1 MAQKN
6 KIFGTDGIRGVANQE
21 HLTPESA
28 LRLGQIAAEELILC
42 CNNDGPDKKPIVII
56 GKDTRRSGDMLE
68 SALAAGLNSAG
79 IDVKIGGVIP
89 TPAIALLVKEKKA
102 DLGVVISA
110 SHNAP
115 PDNGIKFFSND
126 GYKLSLEQ
134 EERIEQKILSEQ
146 PITVRA
152 TGKEIGRTTPLVG
165 AIESYVSR
173 IIELFIKETTEKP
186 LSGMRITLDAAN
198 GASYETSQ
206 RILEGLGANLVCHF
220 NAPDGN
226 NINMDCGCTH
236 PKVLSNLAK
245 EDQSFIGIS
254 HDGDADR
261 ILMCDESADPIDG
274 DELMA
279 IIGCHLLRRKELSAN
294 TVVGTKMSNYGLDE
308 CIKDHEGIV
317 ERAEIGDRNVMERMR
332 SIGSNFGGE
341 PSGHIIYRNHNT
353 TGDGI
358 IAALAAIKVVL
369 QTEKPLSELRK
380 VINKFPQKLVNLSVS
395 KKTQIEQLKANDLIQ
410 ETQAKLGEQGRVLIR
425 YSGTEPKIR
434 ILVEGKDEEFVNSQA
449 TKIAESIQTEIGS

>member
-1 MAQKN
+1 MALKN
-6 KIFGTDGIRGVANQE
+6 KFFGTDGVRGTANE
-21 HLTPESA
+21 GNLTPESA
-28 LRLGQIAAEELILC
+28 LRLGQIAANELIIRS
-42 CNNDGPDKKPIVII
+42 NNKNDQRPFAII

-68 SALAAGLNSAG
+68 SALSAGLNSVG
-79 IDVKIGGVIP
+79 VDVKLGGIIP
-89 TPAIALLVKEKKA
+89 TPAVALLVKEMGA

-115 PDNGIKFFSND
+115 PDNGIKFFYND
-126 GYKLSLEQ
+126 GYKLSSEQ
-134 EERIEQKILSEQ
+134 EERLEQKILSEQ
-146 PITVRA
+146 PMSVRV
-152 TGKEIGRTTPLVG
+152 TGEKIGRTTPLLGSVD
-165 AIESYVSR
+165 SYTSR
-173 IIELFIKETTEKP
+173 ITKLFIKETSDKP
-186 LSGMRITLDAAN
+186 LTGMRITLDAAN

-206 RILEGLGANLVCHF
+206 KILGILGADLVTHF
-220 NAPDGN
+220 NEPDGD
-226 NINMDCGCTH
+226 NINSNCGCTH
-236 PKVLSNLAK
+236 PKVLSNLTK

-261 ILMCDESADPIDG
+261 ILMCDENADPIDG

-279 IIGCHLLRRKELSAN
+279 IIGCHMLDRNELSEN

-308 CIKDHEGIV
+308 CVRDHKGKL
-317 ERAEIGDRNVMERMR
+317 ERAEIGDRNVMGKMR
-332 SIGSNFGGE
+332 GIGSNFGGE

-358 IAALAAIKVVL
+358 VAALAALRVVL

-395 KKTQIEQLKANDLIQ
+395 KKTQIEQLKANDLIE

-434 ILVEGKDEEFVNSQA
+434 ILVEGKDEEYVIAQA
-449 TKIAESIQTEIGS
+449 TKIAESIKDEIGS

>member
-6 KIFGTDGIRGVANQE
+6 KFFGTDGVRGTANE
-21 HLTPESA
+21 GHLTPESA

-42 CNNDGPDKKPIVII
+42 NDNKNNQRPIAII

-68 SALAAGLNSAG
+68 SALSAGLNSAG
-79 IDVKIGGVIP
+79 IDVKTGGVIP
-89 TPAIALLVKEKKA
+89 TPAVALLVKEMNA

-115 PDNGIKFFSND
+115 PDNGIKFFFND
-126 GYKLSLEQ
+126 GYKLSSEQ
-134 EERIEQKILSEQ
+134 EDRLEKKILSEQ

-152 TGKEIGRTTPLVG
+152 TGEKIGRTTPLVSS
-165 AIESYVSR
+165 IETYVSK
-173 IIELFIKETTEKP
+173 ITELFIKETSDKP

-206 RILEGLGANLVCHF
+206 RILESLGADLVCHF
-220 NAPDGN
+220 NAPDGD
-226 NINMDCGCTH
+226 NINLECGCTH
-236 PKVLSNLAK
+236 PEILSSITK

-261 ILMCDESADPIDG
+261 ILMCDENADPIDG

-279 IIGCHLLRRKELSAN
+279 IIGCHMLTRNELSAN

-308 CIKDHEGIV
+308 CIKNHKGTLV
-317 ERAEIGDRNVMERMR
+317 RSEIGDRNVMEKMR

-341 PSGHIIYRNHNT
+341 PSGHVIYRNHNT

-358 IAALAAIKVVL
+358 VAALAAMKVVL
-369 QTEKPLSELRK
+369 QTEKSLSELRK

-395 KKTQIEQLKANDLIQ
+395 KKIKIEELKANDLI
-410 ETQAKLGEQGRVLIR
+410 ETTQADLGEQGRVLIR

-434 ILVEGKDEEFVNSQA
+434 ILVEGKDEEYVISQA
-449 TKIAESIQTEIGS
+449 TKIAESIHNEIGS

>member
-6 KIFGTDGIRGVANQE
+6 KFFGTDGVRGTANE
-21 HLTPESA
+21 GHLTPESA

-42 CNNDGPDKKPIVII
+42 NDNKNNQRPIAII

-68 SALAAGLNSAG
+68 SALSAGLNSAG
-79 IDVKIGGVIP
+79 IDVKTGGVIP
-89 TPAIALLVKEKKA
+89 TPAVALLVKEMNA

-115 PDNGIKFFSND
+115 PDNGIKFFCND

-134 EERIEQKILSEQ
+134 EDRLEKKILSGQ

-152 TGKEIGRTTPLVG
+152 TGEKIGRTTPLVSS
-165 AIESYVSR
+165 IETYVSK
-173 IIELFIKETTEKP
+173 ITELFIKETSDKP

-206 RILEGLGANLVCHF
+206 RILESLGADLVCHF
-220 NAPDGN
+220 NAPDGD
-226 NINMDCGCTH
+226 NINLECGCTH
-236 PKVLSNLAK
+236 PEILSSITK

-261 ILMCDESADPIDG
+261 ILMCDENADPIDG

-279 IIGCHLLRRKELSAN
+279 IIGCHMLTRNELSAN

-308 CIKDHEGIV
+308 CIKDHKGTLV
-317 ERAEIGDRNVMERMR
+317 RSEIGDRNVMEKMR

-341 PSGHIIYRNHNT
+341 PSGHVIYRNHNT

-358 IAALAAIKVVL
+358 VAALAAMKVVL
-369 QTEKPLSELRK
+369 QTEKSLSELRK

-395 KKTQIEQLKANDLIQ
+395 KKIKIEELKANDLI
-410 ETQAKLGEQGRVLIR
+410 ETTQADLGEQGRVLIR

-434 ILVEGKDEEFVNSQA
+434 ILVEGKDEEYVISQA
-449 TKIAESIQTEIGS
+449 TKIAESIHNEIGS

>member
-6 KIFGTDGIRGVANQE
+6 KFFGTDGVRGVANE
-21 HLTPESA
+21 GHLTAESA

-42 CNNDGPDKKPIVII
+42 HNNNDDHRPVVII

-68 SALAAGLNSAG
+68 SALSAGLNSAG
-79 IDVKIGGVIP
+79 VDVKTGGVIP
-89 TPAIALLVKEKKA
+89 TPAVALLVKEMNA

-115 PDNGIKFFSND
+115 PDNGIKFFFND
-126 GYKLSLEQ
+126 GYKLSSEQ
-134 EERIEQKILSEQ
+134 EERLEQKILSDQ
-146 PITVRA
+146 PINARV
-152 TGKEIGRTTPLVG
+152 TGEKIGRTTPLVR
-165 AIESYVSR
+165 ALESYVST
-173 IIELFIKETTEKP
+173 ITELFVKETSDKP
-186 LSGMRITLDAAN
+186 LSGIRITLDTAN
-198 GASYETSQ
+198 GASHETSQ
-206 RILEGLGANLVCHF
+206 RILESLGADLVCHF
-220 NAPDGN
+220 NAPDGD
-226 NINMDCGCTH
+226 NINLDCGCTH
-236 PKVLSNLAK
+236 PEVLSNLTK
-245 EDQSFIGIS
+245 EDQSLIGIS

-261 ILMCDESADPIDG
+261 ILMCDENADPIDG

-279 IIGCHLLRRKELSAN
+279 IIGCHMLTRNELSTN

-308 CIKDHEGIV
+308 CIKDHKGTL
-317 ERAEIGDRNVMERMR
+317 ERAEIGDRNVMEKMR

-358 IAALAAIKVVL
+358 IAALATMKVLL

-395 KKTQIEQLKANDLIQ
+395 KKKRIEELKANDLIK

-434 ILVEGKDEEFVNSQA
+434 ILVEGKDEEYVISQA
-449 TKIAESIQTEIGS
+449 TKIAESIHKEIGS

>member
-6 KIFGTDGIRGVANQE
+6 KFFGTDGVRGTANE
-21 HLTPESA
+21 GHLTPESA

-42 CNNDGPDKKPIVII
+42 NDNKNDQRPIAII

-68 SALAAGLNSAG
+68 SALSAGLNSAG
-79 IDVKIGGVIP
+79 IDVKTGGVIP
-89 TPAIALLVKEKKA
+89 TPAVALLVKEMNA

-115 PDNGIKFFSND
+115 PDNGIKFFCND

-134 EERIEQKILSEQ
+134 ENRLEKKILSEQ

-152 TGKEIGRTTPLVG
+152 TGEKIGRTTPLVSS
-165 AIESYVSR
+165 IETYVSK
-173 IIELFIKETTEKP
+173 ITELFIKETSDKP

-206 RILEGLGANLVCHF
+206 RILESLGADLVCHF
-220 NAPDGN
+220 NAPDGD
-226 NINMDCGCTH
+226 NINLECGCTH
-236 PKVLSNLAK
+236 PEILSSITK

-261 ILMCDESADPIDG
+261 ILMCDEHADPIDG

-279 IIGCHLLRRKELSAN
+279 IIGCHMLTRNELSAN

-308 CIKDHEGIV
+308 CIKDHKGTLV
-317 ERAEIGDRNVMERMR
+317 RSEIGDRNVMEKMR

-341 PSGHIIYRNHNT
+341 PSGHVIYRNHNT

-358 IAALAAIKVVL
+358 VAALAAMKVVL
-369 QTEKPLSELRK
+369 QTEKSLSELRK

-395 KKTQIEQLKANDLIQ
+395 KKIKIDELKANDLI
-410 ETQAKLGEQGRVLIR
+410 ETTQADLGEQGRVLIR

-434 ILVEGKDEEFVNSQA
+434 ILVEGKDEEYVISQA
-449 TKIAESIQTEIGS
+449 TKIAESIHNEIGS

>member
-6 KIFGTDGIRGVANQE
+6 KFFGTDGVRGTANE
-21 HLTPESA
+21 GHLTPESA

-42 CNNDGPDKKPIVII
+42 NDNKNNQRPIAII

-68 SALAAGLNSAG
+68 SALSAGLNSAG
-79 IDVKIGGVIP
+79 IDVKTGGVIP
-89 TPAIALLVKEKKA
+89 TPAVALLVKEMNA

-115 PDNGIKFFSND
+115 PDNGIKFFCND

-134 EERIEQKILSEQ
+134 EDRLEKKILSGQ
-146 PITVRA
+146 PIPVRA
-152 TGKEIGRTTPLVG
+152 TGEKIGRTTPLVSS
-165 AIESYVSR
+165 IETYVSK
-173 IIELFIKETTEKP
+173 ITELFIKETSDKP

-206 RILEGLGANLVCHF
+206 RILESLGADLVCHF
-220 NAPDGN
+220 NAPDGD
-226 NINMDCGCTH
+226 NINLECGCTH
-236 PKVLSNLAK
+236 PEILSSITK

-261 ILMCDESADPIDG
+261 ILMCDEHADPIDG

-279 IIGCHLLRRKELSAN
+279 IIGCHMLTRNELSAN

-308 CIKDHEGIV
+308 CIKDHKGTLV
-317 ERAEIGDRNVMERMR
+317 RSEIGDRNVMEKMR

-341 PSGHIIYRNHNT
+341 PSGHVIYRNHNT

-358 IAALAAIKVVL
+358 VAALAAMKVVL
-369 QTEKPLSELRK
+369 QTEKSLSELRK

-395 KKTQIEQLKANDLIQ
+395 KKIKIEELKANDLI
-410 ETQAKLGEQGRVLIR
+410 ETTQADLGEQGRVLIR

-434 ILVEGKDEEFVNSQA
+434 ILVEGKDEEYVISQA
-449 TKIAESIQTEIGS
+449 TKIAESIHNEIGS

>member
-6 KIFGTDGIRGVANQE
+6 KFFGTDGVRGTANE
-21 HLTPESA
+21 GHLTPESA

-42 CNNDGPDKKPIVII
+42 NDNKNDQRPIAII

-68 SALAAGLNSAG
+68 SALSAGLNSAG
-79 IDVKIGGVIP
+79 IDVKTGGVIP
-89 TPAIALLVKEKKA
+89 TPAVALLVKEMNA

-115 PDNGIKFFSND
+115 PDNGIKFFCND

-134 EERIEQKILSEQ
+134 ENRLEKKILSEQ

-152 TGKEIGRTTPLVG
+152 TGEKIGRTTPLVSSM
-165 AIESYVSR
+165 ETYVSK
-173 IIELFIKETTEKP
+173 ITGLFIKETSDKP

-206 RILEGLGANLVCHF
+206 RILESLGADLVCHF
-220 NAPDGN
+220 NAPDGD
-226 NINMDCGCTH
+226 NINLECGCTH
-236 PKVLSNLAK
+236 PEILSSITK

-261 ILMCDESADPIDG
+261 ILMCDEHADPIDG

-279 IIGCHLLRRKELSAN
+279 IIGCHMLTKNELSAN

-308 CIKDHEGIV
+308 CIKDHKGTLV
-317 ERAEIGDRNVMERMR
+317 RSEIGDRNVMEKMR

-341 PSGHIIYRNHNT
+341 PSGHVIYRNHNT

-358 IAALAAIKVVL
+358 VAALAAMKVVL
-369 QTEKPLSELRK
+369 QTEKSLSELRK

-395 KKTQIEQLKANDLIQ
+395 KKIKIDELKANDLI
-410 ETQAKLGEQGRVLIR
+410 ETTQADLGEQGRVLIR

-434 ILVEGKDEEFVNSQA
+434 ILVEGKDEEYVISQA
-449 TKIAESIQTEIGS
+449 TKIAESIHNEIGS

>member
-1 MAQKN
+1 MAKKN
-6 KIFGTDGIRGVANQE
+6 KFFGTDGIRGVANE
-21 HLTPESA
+21 GHLTPETA

-42 CNNDGPDKKPIVII
+42 HDNKNGQRPVAII

-68 SALAAGLNSAG
+68 SALSAGLNSAG
-79 IDVKIGGVIP
+79 IDVKTGGVIP
-89 TPAIALLVKEKKA
+89 TPAVALLVKEMNA

-115 PDNGIKFFSND
+115 PDNGIKFFFND
-126 GYKLSLEQ
+126 GYKLSSEQ
-134 EERIEQKILSEQ
+134 EERLERKILSEQ
-146 PITVRA
+146 LMAARV
-152 TGKEIGRTTPLVG
+152 TGEKIGRTTPLVD
-165 AIESYVSR
+165 AVESYVSR
-173 IIELFIKETTEKP
+173 ITELFIKETSDKP

-198 GASYETSQ
+198 GASCETSQ
-206 RILEGLGANLVCHF
+206 RILESLGADLVCHF
-220 NAPDGN
+220 NAPDGD
-226 NINMDCGCTH
+226 NINLDCGCTH
-236 PKVLSNLAK
+236 PEVLSNLTK

-261 ILMCDESADPIDG
+261 ILMCDENADPIDG

-279 IIGCHLLRRKELSAN
+279 IIGCHMLTRNELSAN
-294 TVVGTKMSNYGLDE
+294 TIVGTKMSNYGLDE
-308 CIKDHEGIV
+308 CIKDHKGTL
-317 ERAEIGDRNVMERMR
+317 ERAEIGDRNVMEKMR

-358 IAALAAIKVVL
+358 IAALAAMKVVL

-395 KKTQIEQLKANDLIQ
+395 KKTQIEELKANDLIE

-434 ILVEGKDEEFVNSQA
+434 ILVEGKNEEYVISQA
-449 TKIAESIQTEIGS
+449 TKIAESIHNEIGS

>member
-1 MAQKN
+1 
-6 KIFGTDGIRGVANQE
+6 
-21 HLTPESA
+21 
-28 LRLGQIAAEELILC
+28 
-42 CNNDGPDKKPIVII
+42 
-56 GKDTRRSGDMLE
+56 
-68 SALAAGLNSAG
+68 
-79 IDVKIGGVIP
+79 
-89 TPAIALLVKEKKA
+89 
-102 DLGVVISA
+102 
-110 SHNAP
+110 
-115 PDNGIKFFSND
+115 
-126 GYKLSLEQ
+126 
-134 EERIEQKILSEQ
+134 
-146 PITVRA
+146 
-152 TGKEIGRTTPLVG
+152 
-165 AIESYVSR
+165 
-173 IIELFIKETTEKP
+173 
-186 LSGMRITLDAAN
+186 
-198 GASYETSQ
+198 
-206 RILEGLGANLVCHF
+206 
-220 NAPDGN
+220 
-226 NINMDCGCTH
+226 
-236 PKVLSNLAK
+236 
-245 EDQSFIGIS
+245 
-254 HDGDADR
+254 
-261 ILMCDESADPIDG
+261 MCDESADPIDG

-279 IIGCHLLRRKELSAN
+279 IIGCHMLRRKELSAN